1 MAKLA
6 MVLVVVAA
14 SLLSACSGGDDGGA
28 STELRATSGQSSFDM
43 AEEPAS
49 VSESSDS
56 SGQRDSS
63 LEFASAKELEMSNG
77 GGGFSGSTHALQTA
91 RRQVISTAEITLSV
105 SVVQTAIDQTQSA
118 VVGMGGFVERLSSSG
133 GPRRQRA
140 NMTIR
145 VPQAQFFSAISR
157 IEALGVVQSRNLGA
171 EDVSA
176 QFIDLEARL
185 RSSLGEEESL
195 LGLLERTQ
203 SVAEVLAIERE
214 LFRVRAE
221 IERTQGQLNFI
232 ERRVDL
238 ATIDLTLVPI
248 DDQVASPPSASFIIG
263 VDDVGASVSGTK
275 GMVASVDGLVDR
287 VFFSVDSDREDADLS
302 VRVHAKDFER
312 VVDFLEAQGDVRSK
326 TLTESSGLTSNNA
339 SPLGRPEAA
348 IEIVFLGGGSSGGG
362 VGSILKVIGI
372 VLGALILGVV
382 ALLLIRLGLQNLPLF
397 SSDGDGRFA

>member
-6 MVLVVVAA
+6 LVLVVVV
-14 SLLSACSGGDDGGA
+14 SLLLSGCSGGDDGGA

-221 IERTQGQLNFI
+221 IERAQGQLNYL

-238 ATIDLTLVPI
+238 ATIDLTLVPL
-248 DDQVASPPSASFIIG
+248 DDQAALPPSASFIIG
-263 VDDVGASVSGTK
+263 VKDVDTSVSGIK
-275 GMVASVDGLVDR
+275 GMVASVDGRVDR
-287 VFFSVDSDREDADLS
+287 VFFSVDSDREEADLS

-348 IEIVFLGGGSSGGG
+348 IEIVFLGGGGSGGG

>member
-6 MVLVVVAA
+6 MVLVLVAA
-14 SLLSACSGGDDGGA
+14 FLLSACSGADEGKM
-28 STELRATSGQSSFDM
+28 STELRAASGQAGFDM
-43 AEEPAS
+43 AEEAAS
-49 VSESSDS
+49 VSESSISAGPLGS
-56 SGQRDSS
+56 SAD
-63 LEFASAKELEMSNG
+63 FALAKEVEMSNG
-77 GGGFSGSTHALQTA
+77 GGGFAGSAHALQTA

-185 RSSLGEEESL
+185 RSSLREEESL

-248 DDQVASPPSASFIIG
+248 DGQVASPPSASFIIG
-263 VDDVGASVSGTK
+263 VDDVGASVSGAK

-326 TLTESSGLTSNNA
+326 TLSESSGLTPNNA
-339 SPLGRPEAA
+339 APLGRPEAV
-348 IEIVFLGGGSSGGG
+348 IEIVFSGGSGGG
-362 VGSILKVIGI
+362 RSILMVIGI
-372 VLGALILGVV
+372 VLGAIVLVVV
-382 ALLLIRLGLQNLPLF
+382 ALLLIRLVLQNLPF
-397 SSDGDGRFA
+397 GSDGDGRYA

>member
-6 MVLVVVAA
+6 MVLVVVVAF
-14 SLLSACSGGDDGGA
+14 LLSACSGGDDGTM
-28 STELRATSGQSSFDM
+28 STERRATSGQSSFDV
-43 AEEPAS
+43 AEEAAS
-49 VSESSDS
+49 VSESSIS
-56 SGQRDSS
+56 AGQRDSRV
-63 LEFASAKELEMSNG
+63 EFASAKEVEMSNG
-77 GGGFSGSTHALQTA
+77 GGGFAGSVHALQTA

-105 SVVQTAIDQTQSA
+105 SVVQTAIDQTQSI

-185 RSSLGEEESL
+185 KNSLREEESL
-195 LGLLERTQ
+195 LSLLERTQ
-203 SVAEVLAIERE
+203 SVAEILAIERE

-221 IERTQGQLNFI
+221 IERAQGQLNYL

-238 ATIDLTLVPI
+238 ATIDLTLVPL
-248 DDQVASPPSASFIIG
+248 DDQVALPPSASFIIDVKD
-263 VDDVGASVSGTK
+263 VDTSVSGIK

-287 VFFSVDSDREDADLS
+287 VFFSVDSDREEADLS
-302 VRVHAKDFER
+302 LRVHAKDFER

-339 SPLGRPEAA
+339 APVGRPEAA
-348 IEIVFLGGGSSGGG
+348 IEIVFSGGSGGG
-362 VGSILKVIGI
+362 RSILMVIGM
-372 VLGALILGVV
+372 VLGAVVLGVA
-382 ALLLIRLGLQNLPLF
+382 ALFLIRLGMQYLPF
-397 SSDGDGRFA
+397 FGSDGDGRFA

>member
-6 MVLVVVAA
+6 MGWVLVVAF
-14 SLLSACSGGDDGGA
+14 LLSACSGADEGKM
-28 STELRATSGQSSFDM
+28 STELRAVSGQSSFDM

-49 VSESSDS
+49 VSESSIFAGPLGS
-56 SGQRDSS
+56 SAD
-63 LEFASAKELEMSNG
+63 FALAKEVEMSNG
-77 GGGFSGSTHALQTA
+77 GGGFAGPAHALQTA

-171 EDVSA
+171 KDVSA

-185 RSSLGEEESL
+185 RSALREEESL
-195 LGLLERTQ
+195 VGLLERTQ
-203 SVAEVLAIERE
+203 SVAEILAIERE
-214 LFRVRAE
+214 LFRIRAE
-221 IERTQGQLNFI
+221 IERTQGQLNFLD
-232 ERRVDL
+232 RRVDL

-248 DDQVASPPSASFIIG
+248 DDQVALPPSASFIIG
-263 VDDVGASVSGTK
+263 VDDVGASVSGAK
-275 GMVASVDGLVDR
+275 GMVSSVDGLVDR
-287 VFFSVDSDREDADLS
+287 VFFSVDSEREEADLL

-312 VVDFLEAQGDVRSK
+312 VVDFLEAQGDIRAK

-348 IEIVFLGGGSSGGG
+348 IEIVFSGGGGGG

-382 ALLLIRLGLQNLPLF
+382 ALLLIRLGLQNLPFF
-397 SSDGDGRFA
+397 SSDGDGRYA

>member
-14 SLLSACSGGDDGGA
+14 FLLSACSGGDDSGA

-49 VSESSDS
+49 VSESSNS

-63 LEFASAKELEMSNG
+63 LEFASANELEMSNG
-77 GGGFSGSTHALQTA
+77 GGGFAGSAHALQTA

-185 RSSLGEEESL
+185 KSSLREEESL

-221 IERTQGQLNFI
+221 IERAQGQLNFI

-248 DDQVASPPSASFIIG
+248 DGQVASPPSASFIIG
-263 VDDVGASVSGTK
+263 VDDVGASVSGAK

-326 TLTESSGLTSNNA
+326 TLSESSGLTPNNA
-339 SPLGRPEAA
+339 APLGRPEAV
-348 IEIVFLGGGSSGGG
+348 IEIVFSGGSGGG
-362 VGSILKVIGI
+362 RSILMVIGI
-372 VLGALILGVV
+372 VLGAIVLVVV
-382 ALLLIRLGLQNLPLF
+382 ALLLIRLVLQNLPF
-397 SSDGDGRFA
+397 GSDGDGRFA

>member
-6 MVLVVVAA
+6 MVLVVVVAF
-14 SLLSACSGGDDGGA
+14 LLSACSGWDGGTM
-28 STELRATSGQSSFDM
+28 STERQATSGQSSFDV
-43 AEEPAS
+43 AEEAAS
-49 VSESSDS
+49 VSESSIS
-56 SGQRDSS
+56 AGQRDSS
-63 LEFASAKELEMSNG
+63 VEFASAKEVEMSNG
-77 GGGFSGSTHALQTA
+77 GGGFAGSAHALQTA

-105 SVVQTAIDQTQSA
+105 SVVQTAIDQTQSI

-185 RSSLGEEESL
+185 KSSLREEESL

-203 SVAEVLAIERE
+203 SVAEILAIERE
-214 LFRVRAE
+214 LFRVRSE
-221 IERTQGQLNFI
+221 IERAQGQLNFL

-238 ATIDLTLVPI
+238 ATIDLTLVPL
-248 DDQVASPPSASFIIG
+248 DDQVALPPSASFIIDVKD
-263 VDDVGASVSGTK
+263 VDTSVSGIK

-287 VFFSVDSDREDADLS
+287 VFFSVDSDREEADLS
-302 VRVHAKDFER
+302 LRVHAKDFER

-326 TLTESSGLTSNNA
+326 TLTESSSLTPNNA
-339 SPLGRPEAA
+339 APLGRPEAA
-348 IEIVFLGGGSSGGG
+348 IEIVFSGGSGGG
-362 VGSILKVIGI
+362 RSILMVIGI
-372 VLGALILGVV
+372 VLGAVVLGVA
-382 ALLLIRLGLQNLPLF
+382 ALFLIRLGLQYLPF
-397 SSDGDGRFA
+397 FGSDGDGRFA

>member
-6 MVLVVVAA
+6 MVLVVVVVF
-14 SLLSACSGGDDGGA
+14 LLSACSGADDSGA

-49 VSESSDS
+49 VSESSNS

-63 LEFASAKELEMSNG
+63 LEFASANELEMSNG
-77 GGGFSGSTHALQTA
+77 GGGFAGSAHALQTA

-185 RSSLGEEESL
+185 KSSLREEESL

-221 IERTQGQLNFI
+221 IERAQGQLNFI

-248 DDQVASPPSASFIIG
+248 DGQVASPPSASFIIG
-263 VDDVGASVSGTK
+263 VDDVGASVSGAK

-326 TLTESSGLTSNNA
+326 TLSESSGLTPNNA
-339 SPLGRPEAA
+339 APLGRPEAA
-348 IEIVFLGGGSSGGG
+348 IEIVFSGGSGGG
-362 VGSILKVIGI
+362 RSILMVIGI
-372 VLGALILGVV
+372 VLGAIVLVVV
-382 ALLLIRLGLQNLPLF
+382 ALLLIRLVLQNLPF
-397 SSDGDGRFA
+397 GSDGDGRFA

>member
-14 SLLSACSGGDDGGA
+14 FLLSACSGGDDSGA

-49 VSESSDS
+49 VSESSNS

-63 LEFASAKELEMSNG
+63 LEFASANELEMSNG
-77 GGGFSGSTHALQTA
+77 GGGFAGSAHALQTA

-185 RSSLGEEESL
+185 RSSLREEESL

-221 IERTQGQLNFI
+221 VERAQGQLNFI

-248 DDQVASPPSASFIIG
+248 DGQVASPPSASFIIG
-263 VDDVGASVSGTK
+263 VDDVGASVSGAK

-326 TLTESSGLTSNNA
+326 TLSESSGLTPNNA
-339 SPLGRPEAA
+339 APLGRPEAA
-348 IEIVFLGGGSSGGG
+348 IEIAFSGGSGGG
-362 VGSILKVIGI
+362 RSILMVIGI
-372 VLGALILGVV
+372 VLGAIVLVVV
-382 ALLLIRLGLQNLPLF
+382 ALLLIRLVLQNLPF
-397 SSDGDGRFA
+397 GSDGDGRFA

>member
-6 MVLVVVAA
+6 MVLVAVVGL
-14 SLLSACSGGDDGGA
+14 LLSACSGADQGA
-28 STELRATSGQSSFDM
+28 MSNEHRTASGLSSFDV

-49 VSESSDS
+49 VSESAISA
-56 SGQRDSS
+56 GQRDSS
-63 LEFASAKELEMSNG
+63 VEFASAKELEMSNG
-77 GGGFSGSTHALQTA
+77 GRGFAGTANALQTA
-91 RRQVISTAEITLSV
+91 RQQVISTAEITISV
-105 SVVQTAIDQTQSA
+105 SVVQTAIEQTQSA

-171 EDVSA
+171 EDVSP

-185 RSSLGEEESL
+185 KSSLREEESL

-203 SVAEVLAIERE
+203 SVAEILAIERE

-221 IERTQGQLNFI
+221 IERAQGQLNYL

-238 ATIDLTLVPI
+238 ATIDLTLVPL
-248 DDQVASPPSASFIIG
+248 DDQAALPPSASFIIG
-263 VDDVGASVSGTK
+263 VKDIDTSVSGIK
-275 GMVASVDGLVDR
+275 GMVASVDGRVDR
-287 VFFSVDSDREDADLS
+287 VFFSVDSEREEADLS

-312 VVDFLEAQGDVRSK
+312 VVDFLETQGDVRAK

-348 IEIVFLGGGSSGGG
+348 IEIVFSGGGGSGGG

-382 ALLLIRLGLQNLPLF
+382 ALLLIRLGLQNLSLF
-397 SSDGDGRFA
+397 GSDGDGRYA

>member
-14 SLLSACSGGDDGGA
+14 FLLSACSGGDDSGA

-49 VSESSDS
+49 VSESSNS

-63 LEFASAKELEMSNG
+63 LEFASANELEMSNG
-77 GGGFSGSTHALQTA
+77 GGGFAGSAHALQTA

-185 RSSLGEEESL
+185 RSSLREEESL

-203 SVAEVLAIERE
+203 SVAEVLAIQRE
-214 LFRVRAE
+214 LLRVRAE

-248 DDQVASPPSASFIIG
+248 DGQVASPPSASFIIG
-263 VDDVGASVSGTK
+263 VDDVGASVSGAK

-326 TLTESSGLTSNNA
+326 TLSESSGLTPNNA
-339 SPLGRPEAA
+339 APLGRPEAA
-348 IEIVFLGGGSSGGG
+348 IEIVFSGGSGGG
-362 VGSILKVIGI
+362 RSILMVIGI
-372 VLGALILGVV
+372 VLGAIVLVVV
-382 ALLLIRLGLQNLPLF
+382 ALLLIRLVLQNLPF
-397 SSDGDGRFA
+397 GSDGDGRFA

>member
-6 MVLVVVAA
+6 MVLVVVVAF
-14 SLLSACSGGDDGGA
+14 LLSACSGGDDGTM
-28 STELRATSGQSSFDM
+28 STERQATSGQSSFDV
-43 AEEPAS
+43 AEEAAS
-49 VSESSDS
+49 VSESSIS
-56 SGQRDSS
+56 AGQRDSS
-63 LEFASAKELEMSNG
+63 VEFASAKEVEMSNG
-77 GGGFSGSTHALQTA
+77 GGGFAGSAHALQTA

-105 SVVQTAIDQTQSA
+105 SVVQTAIDQTQSI

-185 RSSLGEEESL
+185 KSSLREEESL
-195 LGLLERTQ
+195 LRLLERTQ
-203 SVAEVLAIERE
+203 SVAEILAIERE

-221 IERTQGQLNFI
+221 IERAQGQLNYL

-238 ATIDLTLVPI
+238 ATIDLTLVPL
-248 DDQVASPPSASFIIG
+248 DDQVALPPSASFIIDVKD
-263 VDDVGASVSGTK
+263 VDTSVSGIK

-287 VFFSVDSDREDADLS
+287 VFFSVDSDREEADLS
-302 VRVHAKDFER
+302 LRVHAKDFER

-326 TLTESSGLTSNNA
+326 TLTESSSLTPNNA
-339 SPLGRPEAA
+339 APLGRPEAA
-348 IEIVFLGGGSSGGG
+348 IEIVFSGGSGGG
-362 VGSILKVIGI
+362 RSILMVIGI
-372 VLGALILGVV
+372 VLGAVVLGVA
-382 ALLLIRLGLQNLPLF
+382 ALFLIRLGLQYLPF
-397 SSDGDGRFA
+397 FGSDGDGRFA

>member
-6 MVLVVVAA
+6 MVLVAVVGL
-14 SLLSACSGGDDGGA
+14 LLSACSGADQGA
-28 STELRATSGQSSFDM
+28 MSNEHRAASGQSSFDV

-49 VSESSDS
+49 VSESAISA
-56 SGQRDSS
+56 GQRDSS
-63 LEFASAKELEMSNG
+63 VEFASAKELEMSNG
-77 GGGFSGSTHALQTA
+77 AGGFAGTANALQTA
-91 RRQVISTAEITLSV
+91 RQQVISTAEITISV
-105 SVVQTAIDQTQSA
+105 SVVQTAIEQTQSA

-185 RSSLGEEESL
+185 KSSLREEESL

-203 SVAEVLAIERE
+203 SVAEILAIERE

-221 IERTQGQLNFI
+221 IERAQGQLNYL

-238 ATIDLTLVPI
+238 ATIDLTLVPL
-248 DDQVASPPSASFIIG
+248 DDQAALPPSASFIIG
-263 VDDVGASVSGTK
+263 VKDIDTSVSGIK
-275 GMVASVDGLVDR
+275 GMVASVDGRVDR
-287 VFFSVDSDREDADLS
+287 VFFSVDSEREEADLS

-312 VVDFLEAQGDVRSK
+312 VVDFLDAQGDVRAK

-348 IEIVFLGGGSSGGG
+348 IEIVFLGGGGSGGG

-397 SSDGDGRFA
+397 GSDGDGRFA

>member
-1 MAKLA
+1 
-6 MVLVVVAA
+6 
-14 SLLSACSGGDDGGA
+14 
-28 STELRATSGQSSFDM
+28 
-43 AEEPAS
+43 
-49 VSESSDS
+49 
-56 SGQRDSS
+56 
-63 LEFASAKELEMSNG
+63 MSNG
-77 GGGFSGSTHALQTA
+77 GGGFAGSAHALQTA

-185 RSSLGEEESL
+185 KSSLREEESL

-221 IERTQGQLNFI
+221 IERAQGQLNFI

-248 DDQVASPPSASFIIG
+248 DGQVASPPSASFIIG
-263 VDDVGASVSGTK
+263 VDDVGASVSGAK

-326 TLTESSGLTSNNA
+326 TLSESSGLTPNNA
-339 SPLGRPEAA
+339 APLGRPEAA
-348 IEIVFLGGGSSGGG
+348 IEIVFSGGSGGG
-362 VGSILKVIGI
+362 RSILMVIGI
-372 VLGALILGVV
+372 VLGAIVLVVV
-382 ALLLIRLGLQNLPLF
+382 ALLLIRLVLQNLPF
-397 SSDGDGRFA
+397 GSDGDGRFA

>member
-6 MVLVVVAA
+6 MVLVVVVVF
-14 SLLSACSGGDDGGA
+14 LLSACSGADDSGA

-43 AEEPAS
+43 AEEAAS
-49 VSESSDS
+49 VSESSNS

-63 LEFASAKELEMSNG
+63 LEFASANELEMSNG
-77 GGGFSGSTHALQTA
+77 GGGFAGSAHALQTA

-185 RSSLGEEESL
+185 KSSLREEESL

-221 IERTQGQLNFI
+221 IERAQGQLNFI

-248 DDQVASPPSASFIIG
+248 DGQVASPPSASFIIG
-263 VDDVGASVSGTK
+263 VDDVGASVSGAK

-326 TLTESSGLTSNNA
+326 TLSESSGLTPNNA
-339 SPLGRPEAA
+339 APLGRPEAA
-348 IEIVFLGGGSSGGG
+348 IEIVFSGGSGGG
-362 VGSILKVIGI
+362 RSILMVIGI
-372 VLGALILGVV
+372 VLGAIVLVVV
-382 ALLLIRLGLQNLPLF
+382 ALLLIRLVLQNLPF
-397 SSDGDGRFA
+397 GSDGDGRFA

>member
-6 MVLVVVAA
+6 MVLVVVVAF
-14 SLLSACSGGDDGGA
+14 LLSACSGGDGGTM
-28 STELRATSGQSSFDM
+28 STERRATSGQSSFDV
-43 AEEPAS
+43 AEEAAS
-49 VSESSDS
+49 VSESSISAGSLGS
-56 SGQRDSS
+56 SAD
-63 LEFASAKELEMSNG
+63 FALAKEVEMSNG
-77 GGGFSGSTHALQTA
+77 GGGFAGSAHALQTA

-185 RSSLGEEESL
+185 RSSLREEESL

-203 SVAEVLAIERE
+203 SVAEVLAIQRE

-248 DDQVASPPSASFIIG
+248 DGQVASPPSASFIIG
-263 VDDVGASVSGTK
+263 VDDVGASVSGAK

-326 TLTESSGLTSNNA
+326 TLSESSGLTPNNA
-339 SPLGRPEAA
+339 APLGRPEAA
-348 IEIVFLGGGSSGGG
+348 IEIAFSGGSGGG
-362 VGSILKVIGI
+362 RSILMVIGI
-372 VLGALILGVV
+372 VLGAIVLVVV
-382 ALLLIRLGLQNLPLF
+382 ALLLIRLVLQNLPF
-397 SSDGDGRFA
+397 GSDGDGRFA